1 MTTIYLDV
9 DGVLLRRS
17 CVSRGGFELSPGAEA
32 FLAYLVESFDVCWLT
47 TRCKHGLPNDITR
60 AFRHAMQVTDLPP
73 KLTELINLVK
83 PTQWNACKTEG
94 IDLSTDFYWIDDN
107 PTREALQVLAQHGC
121 EHRWIEAR
129 VDHDPADLLRVHD
142 VLDERLSA
150 SSGASRAATDQNINW
165 IDLAVPDPLHREP
178 MRKQT

>member
-17 CVSRGGFELSPGAEA
+17 QASRSGFEVSPHAEE
-32 FLAYLVESFDVCWLT
+32 FLGYLVESFDVRWLT
-47 TRCKHGLPNDITR
+47 TRCRRGLPNDITR

-107 PTREALQVLAQHGC
+107 PTPRALEVLAEHGC
-121 EHRWIEAR
+121 QDRWIKAR
-129 VDHDPADLLRVHD
+129 TDHNANDLLRVAR
-142 VLDERLSA
+142 VLGKRLSA
-150 SSGASRAATDQNINW
+150 AERPVTGPKA
-165 IDLAVPDPLHREP
+165 
-178 MRKQT
+178 